1 MPHRKV
7 DCSSRRAV
15 TVTTTNTAAAGAQ
28 AGPEGGRQS
37 PDLLFY
43 IINLNCLTHPR
54 IIKDILYDIGNI
66 TPYFPCAG

>member
-15 TVTTTNTAAAGAQ
+15 TVTTKNTAAAGAQ
-28 AGPEGGRQS
+28 AGREGGSQS

-43 IINLNCLTHPR
+43 IIKQNLP
-54 IIKDILYDIGNI
+54 
-66 TPYFPCAG
+66 